1 MELHLYWQDKNWV
14 KRGYALNFNIVV
26 DFDRKMFKVFENSY
40 YGYTNIDSIEVV
52 RKQDLK
58 DYICYLKMKGFEE
71 VDEF

>member
-1 MELHLYWQDKNWV
+1 MTELKIY
-14 KRGYALNFNIVV
+14 
-26 DFDRKMFKVFENSY
+26 KVYLED
-40 YGYTNIDSIEVV
+40 GYTNINSIEVV

>member
-1 MELHLYWQDKNWV
+1 
-14 KRGYALNFNIVV
+14 
-26 DFDRKMFKVFENSY
+26 MFKVFENSY
-40 YGYTNIDSIEVV
+40 YGYTNINSIEVV